1 MSNRYLLSKSKVT
14 SAMMFSREIFWF
26 GNFNYMSRNIEET
39 YQFLVDHDV
48 KVNALGGE
56 GKTKDGNPLG
66 VYQS

>member
-1 MSNRYLLSKSKVT
+1 MLHK
-14 SAMMFSREIFWF
+14 
-26 GNFNYMSRNIEET
+26 IEET
-39 YQFLVDHDV
+39 YQFLVEHDV

>member
-1 MSNRYLLSKSKVT
+1 
-14 SAMMFSREIFWF
+14 MMFSREIFWV